1 MASYIFGGDTGETPE
16 SIKRK
21 RELAA
26 ALMLGNR
33 KAPQNVGEGLNAIGQ
48 ALMYRQMMGEA
59 RAAEQASLASGQQ
72 SMQGIIE
79 GMGRSYHPPAP
90 SMNGS
95 VPMPEADM
103 ASARVAQAHGDN
115 DLRSGIISTAKA
127 LGIDATDLA
136 TAISYETAGTFDP
149 TKRGPRTQW
158 GQHRGLIQF
167 GEPQAKEHG
176 VDWNNPVGSQ
186 LGPDGAVASYLRKAG
201 VQPGMGLMD
210 VYSAINAGGVGRYNA
225 SDANNGGAPGTVA
238 DKVNNQ
244 MAGHRQKAL
253 ALLGSEPAS
262 PVPAPTSGLTPEALQ
277 AWASQNYQPSQAQTG
292 QPSPGTQPRL
302 QPGQPAPAMA
312 PAQPVSD
319 MPVAAAPDPR
329 LEMSGNVDVPQPT
342 GPTLQELAAALGNPH
357 LPEHFRPIAQAL
369 LGQQMQQMDPRYG
382 MQLEADKL
390 GLEKS
395 RLEIDAMRNPQPKD
409 TDDIREYNFARQQG
423 YQGSF
428 TDFMTD
434 MRRAGATSVNV
445 GAGEKA
451 WDQESAKLFAKRYD
465 DITAGAANAH
475 QMMGMYDLAEQAL
488 NTGVRTGVGA
498 EAELTLRQLGA
509 ALGMDTD
516 PEKLAGGEL
525 IRAVQNRMALTMRSP
540 DGGMGMPGALS
551 DRDIKFLKDS
561 QIGIDRSPEGNRRM
575 LEAFRAME
583 GRKIE
588 IARLADDY
596 IEQNGR
602 LDSGFNRMVR
612 EHAEANPL
620 FLEAANPNNAV
631 PSGWEDDWQYLTPE
645 ERARVLGQ

>member
-48 ALMYRQMMGEA
+48 ALIYRQMMGEA
-59 RAAEQASLASGQQ
+59 RAAEQAGLASGQQ

-79 GMGRSYHPPAP
+79 GMGRGYFPPAP
-90 SMNGS
+90 SPDGS

-136 TAISYETAGTFDP
+136 TAISYETAGTFNP

-262 PVPAPTSGLTPEALQ
+262 PVPATTSGLTPEALQ
-277 AWASQNYQPSQAQTG
+277 AWASQNYQPSQAQGISPGIVEGLTG

-302 QPGQPAPAMA
+302 QPGQPAPAMP

-319 MPVAAAPDPR
+319 MPVAAAPEPR
-329 LEMSGNVDVPQPT
+329 LEMSGNVDIPQPT
-342 GPTLQELAAALGNPH
+342 GPTIQELAAALGNPH

-369 LGQQMQQMDPRYG
+369 LGQQMQQMDPMRQLDMDYKRAQIEK
-382 MQLEADKL
+382 MQREAAGGGQAEL
-390 GLEKS
+390 GL
-395 RLEIDAMRNPQPKD
+395 NPQYGVDAQGNPVLIQIGKDGRAVQTAMPDGVSLSKEPIKMDAGTHFVLLDPITRQPVGQVPKD
-409 TDDIREYNFARQQG
+409 N
-423 YQGSF
+423 YQEAF
-428 TDFMTD
+428 DK
-434 MRRAGATSVNV
+434 
-445 GAGEKA
+445 GAGGVAGKA
-451 WDQESAKLFAKRYD
+451 QAEA
-465 DITAGAANAH
+465 AANLPTDLATAQQAITELDQLIDH
-475 QMMGMYDLAEQAL
+475 PGLSAIAGPFDQYRPSWTMGSEGRDALARFNQAKGRAFLQAFGMLKGGGPITEIEGVKAEQAMARMDRAQ
-488 NTGVRTGVGA
+488 G
-498 EAELTLRQLGA
+498 EAEFKQ
-509 ALGMDTD
+509 ALIDFRDAVKTGMD
-516 PEKLAGGEL
+516 KMRQRAGGSTRQPVN
-525 IRAVQNRMALTMRSP
+525 I
-540 DGGMGMPGALS
+540 GG
-551 DRDIKFLKDS
+551 
-561 QIGIDRSPEGNRRM
+561 
-575 LEAFRAME
+575 
-583 GRKIE
+583 
-588 IARLADDY
+588 Y
-596 IEQNGR
+596 TIEQV
-602 LDSGFNRMVR
+602 D
-612 EHAEANPL
+612 
-620 FLEAANPNNAV
+620 
-631 PSGWEDDWQYLTPE
+631 
-645 ERARVLGQ
+645 

>member
-59 RAAEQASLASGQQ
+59 RAAEQASFASGQQ

-90 SMNGS
+90 SPDGS

-136 TAISYETAGTFDP
+136 TAISYETAGTFNP

-186 LGPDGAVASYLRKAG
+186 LGPNGAVASYLRKAG

-225 SDANNGGAPGTVA
+225 SDANNGGAPGTAA

-262 PVPAPTSGLTPEALQ
+262 PVPATTSGLTPEALQ
-277 AWASQNYQPSQAQTG
+277 AWASQNYQPSQAQGINPGIVEGLTG

-302 QPGQPAPAMA
+302 QPGQPAPAMP

-319 MPVAAAPDPR
+319 MPVAAAPEPR
-329 LEMSGNVDVPQPT
+329 LEMSGNVDIPQPT
-342 GPTLQELAAALGNPH
+342 GPTIQELAAALGNPH

-428 TDFMTD
+428 QQFMTD
-434 MRRAGATSVNV
+434 MRRAGATNVNLDTGTIPQGYEAIRDDNGRVVRYQPIPGGPADTSASEAAAAENQAVSGDVIMGAASKARQIARENGRWATGIGGQLLSGIGETRAAELRRQVEVLKSNAKVENLQAMRAASPTGGALGSVSN
-445 GAGEKA
+445 
-451 WDQESAKLFAKRYD
+451 QENEMLAAK
-465 DITAGAANAH
+465 AGALDPNA
-475 QMMGMYDLAEQAL
+475 
-488 NTGVRTGVGA
+488 
-498 EAELTLRQLGA
+498 
-509 ALGMDTD
+509 
-516 PEKLAGGEL
+516 
-525 IRAVQNRMALTMRSP
+525 
-540 DGGMGMPGALS
+540 
-551 DRDIKFLKDS
+551 
-561 QIGIDRSPEGNRRM
+561 SPEDFQSA
-575 LEAFRAME
+575 L
-583 GRKIE
+583 
-588 IARLADDY
+588 DDY
-596 IEQNGR
+596 ERTLLRIVHGKKVGDAIFEDSREQ
-602 LDSGFNRMVR
+602 
-612 EHAEANPL
+612 E
-620 FLEAANPNNAV
+620 
-631 PSGWEDDWQYLTPE
+631 GWQEMGGVKIRRKQ
-645 ERARVLGQ
+645 